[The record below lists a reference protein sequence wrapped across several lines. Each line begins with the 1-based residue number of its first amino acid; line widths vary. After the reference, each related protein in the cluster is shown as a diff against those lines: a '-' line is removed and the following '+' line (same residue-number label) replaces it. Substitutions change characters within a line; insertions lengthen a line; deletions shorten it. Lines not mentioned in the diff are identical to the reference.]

1 MRNEREPMRIL
12 VVEDNLKLASFI
24 RKGLKEQQYAV
35 ETCVSGEEALQM
47 IGAQPYDLL
56 ILDLMLPGMNG
67 LEVIQVLRSRK
78 DLMPV
83 LILTAKD
90 AIEDRVKGLDSGA
103 DDYMVKPFA
112 FVELLARVRS
122 LLRRTEGA
130 KSGALT
136 VADLTLDPVTR
147 EVKRG
152 NKVIGLSGKEY
163 ALLEFFMKNTG
174 KVLTRTMIAEH
185 VWDRNFAS
193 FSNVIDVFVNFLRN
207 KIDRE
212 SELKLIHTVRGVGY
226 IMKEPT

>member
-1 MRNEREPMRIL
+1 MRIL

-67 LEVIQVLRSRK
+67 LEVIQVMRSRK

-130 KSGALT
+130 KAGGLT

-152 NKVIGLSGKEY
+152 GKVISLSGKEY

>member
-1 MRNEREPMRIL
+1 MQIL
-12 VVEDNLKLASFI
+12 VVEDNLKLANFI

-35 ETCVSGEEALQM
+35 DTCVSGEEALQM
-47 IGAQPYDLL
+47 IATQPYDLVV
-56 ILDLMLPGMNG
+56 LDLMLPGMNG
-67 LEVIQVLRSRK
+67 LEVVQVVRSK
-78 DLMPV
+78 KNFMPI

-90 AIEDRVKGLDSGA
+90 AIEDRVKGLDAGA

-130 KSGALT
+130 KPGVLI

-152 NKVIGLSGKEY
+152 GKVINLSGKEY
-163 ALLEFFMKNTG
+163 ALLEFFMKNSG

-212 SELKLIHTVRGVGY
+212 SDVKLIHTVRGVGY
-226 IMKEPT
+226 MMKEPS

>member
-1 MRNEREPMRIL
+1 MRIL
-12 VVEDNLKLASFI
+12 VVEDNLKLANFI
-24 RKGLKEQQYAV
+24 RKGLKEQQYVVDA
-35 ETCVSGEEALQM
+35 CVTGEEALQKL
-47 IGAQPYDLL
+47 GTQPCDLL

-67 LEVIQVLRSRK
+67 LEVVQVLRSRK

-90 AIEDRVKGLDSGA
+90 AIEDRVKGLDAGA

-130 KSGALT
+130 KPGALA
-136 VADLTLDPVTR
+136 VSDLVLDPVTR

-152 NKVIGLSGKEY
+152 GKPVGLSGKEF
-163 ALLEFFMKNTG
+163 ALLEFFMKNIG

-212 SELKLIHTVRGVGY
+212 NDVKLIHTVRGVGY
-226 IMKEPT
+226 TMKEPT

>member
-1 MRNEREPMRIL
+1 MRIL
-12 VVEDNLKLASFI
+12 VVEDNLKLANFI
-24 RKGLKEQQYAV
+24 RKGLKEQQYVVDA
-35 ETCVSGEEALQM
+35 CVTGEEALQM
-47 IGAQPYDLL
+47 LGTQPCDLL

-67 LEVIQVLRSRK
+67 LEVVQVLRSRK

-90 AIEDRVKGLDSGA
+90 AIEDRVKGLDAGA

-130 KSGALT
+130 KPGALA
-136 VADLTLDPVTR
+136 VSDLVLDPVTR

-152 NKVIGLSGKEY
+152 GKPVGLSGKEF
-163 ALLEFFMKNTG
+163 ALLEFFMKNIG

-212 SELKLIHTVRGVGY
+212 NDVKLIHTVRGVGY
-226 IMKEPT
+226 TMKEPT

>member
-1 MRNEREPMRIL
+1 MRIL

-47 IGAQPYDLL
+47 IGTQPYDLL

-67 LEVIQVLRSRK
+67 LEVIQVMRSRK

-90 AIEDRVKGLDSGA
+90 AIEDRVKGLDAGA

-112 FVELLARVRS
+112 FVELLARLRS

-130 KSGALT
+130 KAGGLT

-152 NKVIGLSGKEY
+152 GKVISLSGKEY

-207 KIDRE
+207 KVDRE
-212 SELKLIHTVRGVGY
+212 SEVKLIHTVRGVGY